1 MYEFAH
7 GVMAGVII
15 TFVLLS
21 FILIWIYIEQYEPP
35 KKQKVVKTPTTA
47 KEELSPLGTVITISV
62 VLALLMVIG
71 LYFSYFY

>member
-7 GVMAGVII
+7 GIMAGVII

-35 KKQKVVKTPTTA
+35 KKQKVVKTPTTE

-71 LYFSYFY
+71 LYFAVAY